1 MSEQH
6 RLHFQELYLELS
18 YLCTAECSHCYVSS
32 SPHADRTRLDTD
44 LACRAIEESLSINE
58 ISPQVAIAGG
68 EPTIFWDDL
77 LTIIRFASQRG
88 LRVLLISNGWWGRSL
103 KTCREKLDALIEH
116 GLTRLEISTSAY
128 HRQFVD
134 SAAVNNI
141 ILAGRG
147 RPIELALHVRFSTS
161 CGVEMNLAP
170 FEGLDEVELIRA
182 PVMPVGRAA
191 TAIPA
196 DEFSF
201 AEGFPRGS
209 CQDDL
214 SLLINPKGDC
224 FPCCGGS
231 ELSDHLRLGNI
242 AEESLKDILLRA
254 EERKL
259 LPCLT
264 EKGPTF
270 IAQALRA
277 DGFKELI
284 PGNYVN
290 ICDLCSSIFNV
301 PRLATAAE
309 RWVNSPASRKP
320 AVLEEPAAEA
330 PRPLPSMPTAR
341 SPLVGIQPRSR
352 PAAPRPTESEWDAG
366 ASPPLT
372 PGLIPDLLA
381 QLSDGSNRGDALKP
395 FTPSE
400 PSGASVFM
408 VGDYYLKTARG
419 EAGIKLKAQA
429 EWLSYVRSQGVSC
442 VPKVVALHTDDT
454 GLVSYLMRGYRIN
467 SPGADYGPTEMT
479 SEVLGRLE
487 TIWQVPAPTPTPPN
501 WPGYIG
507 RVGSLLARYD
517 ERAAGLLTETGQ
529 RVYELNRARV
539 KGYTVHGDPTF
550 ENVVYDEDGEL
561 ILLDP
566 NPQTPPHVCLPELD
580 AAKVLQS
587 AFGWESFVYRRSAA
601 LRVDTALRPL
611 IQSRFG
617 PDGWPT
623 CLWLLAT
630 HLVRTL
636 PYGAKVDDGTRLL
649 PSIRGVLDHLSGLM
663 GSG

>member
-1 MSEQH
+1 M
-6 RLHFQELYLELS
+6 
-18 YLCTAECSHCYVSS
+18 V
-32 SPHADRTRLDTD
+32 
-44 LACRAIEESLSINE
+44 
-58 ISPQVAIAGG
+58 
-68 EPTIFWDDL
+68 
-77 LTIIRFASQRG
+77 
-88 LRVLLISNGWWGRSL
+88 GRSL

-141 ILAGRG
+141 ILAGR
-147 RPIELALHVRFSTS
+147 PIELALHVRFSTS
-161 CGVEMNLAP
+161 CGVEMNPAP

-201 AEGFPRGS
+201 
-209 CQDDL
+209 
-214 SLLINPKGDC
+214 
-224 FPCCGGS
+224 
-231 ELSDHLRLGNI
+231 
-242 AEESLKDILLRA
+242 
-254 EERKL
+254 
-259 LPCLT
+259 
-264 EKGPTF
+264 
-270 IAQALRA
+270 
-277 DGFKELI
+277 
-284 PGNYVN
+284 
-290 ICDLCSSIFNV
+290 
-301 PRLATAAE
+301 
-309 RWVNSPASRKP
+309 
-320 AVLEEPAAEA
+320 
-330 PRPLPSMPTAR
+330 
-341 SPLVGIQPRSR
+341 
-352 PAAPRPTESEWDAG
+352 
-366 ASPPLT
+366 
-372 PGLIPDLLA
+372 
-381 QLSDGSNRGDALKP
+381 
-395 FTPSE
+395 SE
-400 PSGASVFM
+400 PSGAGVFM

-467 SPGADYGPTEMT
+467 SPGADYGPTEMA

-487 TIWQVPAPTPTPPN
+487 TVWEVPAPTPTPPD

-550 ENVVYDEDGEL
+550 ENVVYDEDAEL

-587 AFGWESFVYRRSAA
+587 AFGWESFVYRRSAE
-601 LRVDTALRPL
+601 LRVDTSLRPL